1 MRSTNRTCYASRQ
14 MKRATL
20 FWLLAC
26 SALLA
31 SCSGD
36 DELATPSDEIDGG
49 AGTGG
54 SGGAGGNGGAGAG
67 GTHANGGMGGSSA
80 TGGGGGMGAV
90 PTEDAGLSDAA
101 VADDASSPDASDPL
115 DAEVMTDAETDAGA
129 DAELPIDAALPEDA
143 EVPLDAA
150 LPEDAAIPT
159 DAGMS
164 ADASM
169 MMDTGTPDAGGETDP
184 GSDSGADAGETDP
197 GSDPHDWPSFGGD
210 LNHSRTAAAETEID
224 SDSASSLALAWRV
237 PGSGVTGTPAV
248 VDGVVY
254 FADWAGNVHARN
266 VGDGSAVWSR
276 TLPLGFTSSPC
287 VAGDLVYFADRH
299 ATVYA
304 LERATGAIA
313 WQTVIDTLA
322 LTALWSSP
330 VVADG
335 VLIIGTSSYGTQEN
349 RSPLPQATIAM
360 FRGAVLG
367 LNAETGGILWR
378 FETTRPVGQPDIYG
392 PGVSVWGSAAIDT
405 ERKALFVGTGNG
417 YATPVSPYSDAL
429 LAIDYR
435 TGVLAWH
442 SQFTAFDA
450 YSSGNPG
457 GGPDYDI
464 GATPNL
470 FTIDDD
476 GIPRDVVGVGDK
488 AGIYRVLDRDSGELI
503 WSRTLEQGFF
513 ISSRKTGGIIA
524 PAAYS
529 EGRIFVASNTSSSAS
544 KVWALDADTGTIDWV
559 SASIGSV
566 NFGGPAVANDVV
578 FFGGSGFAVGEN
590 RGDPNDLGVGAP
602 GSLIAFEA
610 STGSVLRNITLFA
623 GRGGGFSIAHGRVL
637 IGSGFSFF
645 AVADEPLTG
654 AVEAFSVTP

>member
-1 MRSTNRTCYASRQ
+1 

-26 SALLA
+26 SVLLA

-36 DELATPSDEIDGG
+36 DELDTPSAEIDGG
-49 AGTGG
+49 AGAGA
-54 SGGAGGNGGAGAG
+54 SGGAGGAGGAG
-67 GTHANGGMGGSSA
+67 TGGMHA
-80 TGGGGGMGAV
+80 TGGVGGASASGGNGGSGH
-90 PTEDAGLSDAA
+90 EDDGGQRDAT
-101 VADDASSPDASDPL
+101 VEDDASTPDASDPHDAEVMTDAEVT
-115 DAEVMTDAETDAGA
+115 DAEVMTDAETPEDAA
-129 DAELPIDAALPEDA
+129 VPMDAALPEDA
-143 EVPLDAA
+143 S
-150 LPEDAAIPT
+150 IPA
-159 DAGMS
+159 DAGV
-164 ADASM
+164 ANDASLM
-169 MMDTGTPDAGGETDP
+169 TDTGTPDAGELEPEPDP
-184 GSDSGADAGETDP
+184 E
-197 GSDPHDWPSFGGD
+197 DWSSFGGN
-210 LNHSRTAAAETEID
+210 LKHSRTAPAETAID
-224 SDSASSLALAWRV
+224 ADSASSLTLAWRV
-237 PGSGVTGTPAV
+237 PASGVTGTPAI
-248 VDGVVY
+248 VDGIVY

-304 LERATGAIA
+304 LDRATGATV

-335 VLIIGTSSYGTQEN
+335 VLIVGTSSYGTQEN

-367 LNAETGGILWR
+367 LDAETGEIIWR
-378 FETTRPVGQPDIYG
+378 FETTRPVGQPDSYG

-405 ERKALFVGTGNG
+405 QRKALFVGTGNG

-442 SQFTAFDA
+442 NQFTAFDA
-450 YSSGNPG
+450 YSSGNAG

-503 WSRTLEQGFF
+503 WSRTLEQGLF

-524 PAAYS
+524 PAAYA
-529 EGRIFVASNTSSSAS
+529 EGRIFVASNTSSAAS
-544 KVWALDADTGTIDWV
+544 KVWALDADTGVIDWV

-578 FFGGSGFAVGEN
+578 FFGGSGFAVSEN

-602 GSLIAFEA
+602 GTLTAFEA

-623 GRGGGFSIAHGRVL
+623 GRGGGFSISHGRVL
-637 IGSGFSFF
+637 VGSGFSFF
-645 AVADEPLTG
+645 AVSDEPLVG